1 MSAHKPRAL
10 PRLAILAS
18 HFTRS
23 MSRPS
28 SPHLS
33 FQSSPTLPNPLS
45 EGKKIKTAAALM
57 IGDEILNGKTLDKN
71 SHFFAKYCF
80 ELGIEL

>member
-1 MSAHKPRAL
+1 MSALSRAL
-10 PRLAILAS
+10 PRLAALTS

-28 SPHLS
+28 SPRPS
-33 FQSSPTLPNPLS
+33 FHKSPVPPNPLG

-71 SHFFAKYCF
+71 SNFFAKYCF